1 MNKTSIILSLGILII
16 AGVILFLTTYRVE
29 QVNAGSNV
37 TYSGDKQIIALTAK
51 GGFSPAST
59 VAKSGMPTT
68 IKITTNGTFDCSS
81 SLVIPALNF
90 EKTLPATGITDVE
103 IPAQESGTTING
115 TCSMGMYSFSV
126 KFE

>member
-1 MNKTSIILSLGILII
+1 MNKTSILLSIGILLI
-16 AGVILFLTTYRVE
+16 AGAILFLTTNRVE

-37 TYSGDKQIIALTAK
+37 TYDGDKQIIALTAK
-51 GGFSPAST
+51 GGFSPANT
-59 VAKSGMPTT
+59 VAKAGMPTT

-81 SLVIPALNF
+81 SLVIPSLNY

-103 IPAQESGTTING
+103 IPAQEAGKVING
-115 TCSMGMYSFSV
+115 MCSMGMYNFSV